1 MLEDTIA
8 AISTPLGEGGIGIV
22 RISGPEALKVSGKI
36 FKAKRVNLKEL
47 NSHRMIYGHVYDN
60 LTGEVVDEVLFCYM
74 KAPHSYTREDIVE
87 INCHG
92 GIVPLRKTLELVL
105 KEGVRLAGPGEFSK
119 RAFLNGRLDLA
130 QAESIIDLIRSKTE
144 TGLKLAVSQLKGD
157 LSKKINEIQNE
168 LLGILAQVEVNIDFP
183 EDDLEE
189 ATSKDIICAGEMLLE
204 QIKILIDG
212 AKAGII
218 YRDGIS
224 AAIIGKPNVGKSSLL
239 NALLKEKR
247 AIVTDVPGTT
257 RDVIEEIINIRGIP
271 LRIIDTAGLRET
283 EDLVEKIGVERTRE
297 VADRADLILTVLDA
311 SEELSQQDLDVLEL
325 AEEKKCLIVI
335 NKTDLKDKKINKKEL
350 KEHAGTRP
358 VIWVSAEYG
367 TGISELENWIAD
379 LVLCGKVNASDSFMV
394 TNIRH
399 KIALE
404 KAAFHLSEA
413 ISSVK
418 KMVPVDIVA
427 IDLREAWEAMG
438 EINGTAVNEDL
449 IKRIFSDFCVGK

>member
-22 RISGPEALKVSGKI
+22 RISGTEALKVSKKI
-36 FKAKRVNLKEL
+36 FKAKSVNLKEL
-47 NSHRMIYGHVYDN
+47 KSHKMIYGHVYDD
-60 LTGEVVDEVLFCYM
+60 LAGEVVDEALFCYM

-157 LSKKINEIQNE
+157 LSKKIYEIQDK

-183 EDDLEE
+183 EEDLEE
-189 ATSKDIICAGEMLLE
+189 ATSKDIICAGEVLVE

-212 AKAGII
+212 AEAGII
-218 YRDGIS
+218 YRDGIR

-297 VADRADLILTVLDA
+297 AAERADLVLTVLDA
-311 SEELSQQDLDVLEL
+311 SEELSRQDLDVLAL
-325 AEEKKCLIVI
+325 AEEKKCLVVI
-335 NKTDLKDKKINKKEL
+335 NKIDLKDRKIDKEVL

-358 VIWVSAEYG
+358 VIWVSAEHG
-367 TGISELENWIAD
+367 TGLSELENLIAD
-379 LVLCGKVNASDSFMV
+379 LALCGKINTSDGFMV

-399 KIALE
+399 KAALE
-404 KAAFHLSEA
+404 KASFHLNEA
-413 ISSVK
+413 IASIK

-427 IDLREAWEAMG
+427 IDLRDAWEALG
-438 EINGTAVNEDL
+438 EITGASVSEDL
-449 IKRIFSDFCVGK
+449 IDRIFSDFCVGK